1 MLSYKDFRCTYEV
14 LVFANLCKCLVNII
28 SFIYNV
34 DITIILFRIRKEAEN
49 TMGVFQGII
58 IIILIIV
65 IAFLGYQIYTKN
77 YHYQYKVNKMDAM
90 ESDYQSQIQALQ
102 STIKELNETAFTHTV
117 TKIGNIDYFI
127 DRCSAMFDRYP
138 LARFDMVGFSISN
151 MGKINQMF
159 GPAEGD
165 KVMIYTANILRSGL
179 LTGTTYA
186 HVNSNLFGILF
197 KDSDS
202 ETIIKAIDAITEK
215 LAEYSPTFAV
225 TASFGIYTIDH
236 ERASDSLMDIM
247 NCTLLAQKS
256 IKDPSRCNYAYFT
269 EELNRTYNENH
280 QMSQEM
286 EEALDGHKF
295 IVYLQPMVD
304 LHSYQI
310 VSAEALVRWDY
321 PGKGILSPYAFL
333 PLFESSSLI
342 QKLDYYM
349 WEECCKLIRR
359 WIDNKITPLP
369 LCMNISPIHLQST
382 SFIDI
387 LEQFMNQY
395 LISKDLLILELPERG
410 VANASKETAE
420 IIGILKE
427 RGFSLCIDNFGSVH
441 SPLNLLKDYPI
452 ERIKL
457 DRSFLNRN
465 SNSDEGL
472 TILRYLIAMAKELD
486 LTVIT
491 EGVETMEQ
499 ANFLVDI
506 GCDIA
511 QGYFFAKPLTVRL
524 FDQLNKSMLRT
535 LYRPSEYYPT
545 FDDFEKDVDIL
556 TQMMQRIE

>member
-1 MLSYKDFRCTYEV
+1 MGY
-14 LVFANLCKCLVNII
+14 
-28 SFIYNV
+28 
-34 DITIILFRIRKEAEN
+34 IL
-49 TMGVFQGII
+49 GII
-58 IIILIIV
+58 ILVLIGVIV
-65 IAFLGYQIYTKN
+65 FLCHQMRTKD
-77 YHYQYKVNKMDAM
+77 YHYQYKANKMETM
-90 ESDYQSQIQALQ
+90 EADYENKIQSLQ
-102 STIKELNETAFTHTV
+102 TTIKELNETAYTHTV

-127 DRCSAMFDRYP
+127 DRCSSLFDCYP
-138 LARFDMVGFSISN
+138 LASFVMVGFSISN
-151 MGKINQMF
+151 MGKINQIF
-159 GPAEGD
+159 GPSEGD
-165 KVMIYTANILRSGL
+165 KVMIYTADSLRNSVPNSA
-179 LTGTTYA
+179 TYA

-197 KDSDS
+197 RDVS
-202 ETIIKAIDAITEK
+202 EEDILKTIGAITEK
-215 LAEYSPTFAV
+215 LANYSPTFAV
-225 TASFGIYTIDH
+225 TASFGIYAINPEHT
-236 ERASDSLMDIM
+236 SDSLMDIM
-247 NCTLLAQKS
+247 NCTLLAQKA
-256 IKDPSRCNYAYFT
+256 IKDSKHENYAYFT
-269 EELNRTYNENH
+269 EALNRTYNENR

-286 EEALDGHKF
+286 EEALDQHKF

-349 WEECCKLIRR
+349 WEECCKVIRR
-359 WIDNKITPLP
+359 WIDNKMTPLP
-369 LCMNISPIHLQST
+369 ISMNISPIHLQSPA
-382 SFIDI
+382 FIDK
-387 LEQFMNQY
+387 LEQLLKAY
-395 LISKDLLILELPERG
+395 LIPKELLILELPERG
-410 VANASKETAE
+410 VANASKEVAE
-420 IIGILKE
+420 IIGQLKQH
-427 RGFSLCIDNFGSVH
+427 GFTLCIDNFGSVH
-441 SPLNLLKDYPI
+441 SPLNLLKDFPI

-472 TILRYLIAMAKELD
+472 TILRYLIAMAKELN

-491 EGVETMEQ
+491 EGVESMDQ
-499 ANFLVDI
+499 ANFLTDI

-556 TQMMQRIE
+556 TQMMQRVG

>member
-1 MLSYKDFRCTYEV
+1 MGYV
-14 LVFANLCKCLVNII
+14 LGL
-28 SFIYNV
+28 
-34 DITIILFRIRKEAEN
+34 
-49 TMGVFQGII
+49 
-58 IIILIIV
+58 IILILIGV
-65 IAFLGYQIYTKN
+65 IIFLRSQMRTKDYQ
-77 YHYQYKVNKMDAM
+77 YQYKADKMESM
-90 ESDYQSQIQALQ
+90 ESDYENRISTLE
-102 STIKELNETAFTHTV
+102 STIRELNETAFTHTV

-127 DRCSAMFDRYP
+127 DRCSSLFDRYP
-138 LARFDMVGFSISN
+138 RSQFAMVGFSISN
-151 MGKINQMF
+151 MGKINQIF
-159 GPAEGD
+159 GPSEGD
-165 KVMIYTANILRSGL
+165 KVMIYTANILKS
-179 LTGTTYA
+179 TMVTDATYA

-197 KDSDS
+197 KDTEK
-202 ETIIKAIDAITEK
+202 ETILKTISSITEK
-215 LAEYSPTFAV
+215 LADYSPTFAV
-225 TASFGIYTIDH
+225 TASFGIYAIDQ
-236 ERASDSLMDIM
+236 ERTRDSLMDIM
-247 NCTLLAQKS
+247 NCTLLAQRS
-256 IKDPSRCNYAYFT
+256 IKDPSHENYAYFT
-269 EELNRTYNENH
+269 EELNRTYNENR

-286 EEALDGHKF
+286 ENALDAHKF

-349 WEECCKLIRR
+349 WEECCKVIRR
-359 WIDNKITPLP
+359 WIDNKMTPLP
-369 LCMNISPIHLQST
+369 ISMNVSPIHLQGT
-382 SFIDI
+382 AFIDK
-387 LEQFMNQY
+387 LEQLLKQY
-395 LISKDLLILELPERG
+395 LISKDLIILELPERG
-410 VANASKETAE
+410 VANTSKELAE
-420 IIGILKE
+420 TIGKLKE
-427 RGFSLCIDNFGSVH
+427 HGFSLCIDNFGSVH

-472 TILRYLIAMAKELD
+472 TILRYLIAMAKELN

-491 EGVETMEQ
+491 EGVETMQQ
-499 ANFLVDI
+499 ANFLTDI

-545 FDDFEKDVDIL
+545 FEDFEKDVDIL
-556 TQMMQRIE
+556 TQMMQRVG

>member
-1 MLSYKDFRCTYEV
+1 MVYTLG
-14 LVFANLCKCLVNII
+14 L
-28 SFIYNV
+28 
-34 DITIILFRIRKEAEN
+34 
-49 TMGVFQGII
+49 
-58 IIILIIV
+58 IILILIAV
-65 IAFLGYQIYTKN
+65 IFVLSIQMHNKDSE
-77 YHYQYKVNKMDAM
+77 YQYKSHEMKDM
-90 ESDYQSQIQALQ
+90 ESDYEDKIHSLQ
-102 STIKELNETAFTHTV
+102 STIKDLNETAYTHTV

-127 DRCSAMFDRYP
+127 DKCSSLFDRYP
-138 LARFDMVGFSISN
+138 RSKFVMVGFSISN
-151 MGKINQMF
+151 MGKINQIF
-159 GPAEGD
+159 GPSEGD
-165 KVMIYTANILRSGL
+165 KVMIYTADILKSAA

-197 KDSDS
+197 KDFED
-202 ETIIKAIDAITEK
+202 EDVLKIISKITK
-215 LAEYSPTFAV
+215 QLSAYSPTFSV
-225 TASFGIYTIDH
+225 TAAFGIYVVDLART
-236 ERASDSLMDIM
+236 SDSLMDIM
-247 NCTLLAQKS
+247 NCTLLAQKA
-256 IKDPSRCNYAYFT
+256 IKDPKHENYAYFT
-269 EELNRTYNENH
+269 EELNRTYTENRL
-280 QMSQEM
+280 MSQEM
-286 EEALDGHKF
+286 EDALDAHKF
-295 IVYLQPMVD
+295 IVYLQPLVD

-349 WEECCKLIRR
+349 WEECCKVIRR

-369 LCMNISPIHLQST
+369 ISMNISPINLQSPA
-382 SFIDI
+382 FIDK
-387 LEQFMNQY
+387 LEQLLKKY
-395 LISKDLLILELPERG
+395 LISKDLIILELPERG
-410 VANASKETAE
+410 VANASRELAE
-420 IIGILKE
+420 IIGKLKE
-427 RGFSLCIDNFGSVH
+427 HGFSLCIDNFGSVH

-472 TILRYLIAMAKELD
+472 TILRYLIAMAKELN

-491 EGVETMEQ
+491 EGVETMDQ
-499 ANFLVDI
+499 ANFLTDI

-511 QGYFFAKPLTVRL
+511 QGYFFAKPLSVRL

-556 TQMMQRIE
+556 TQMLQRVG

>member
-1 MLSYKDFRCTYEV
+1 MLQK
-14 LVFANLCKCLVNII
+14 
-28 SFIYNV
+28 
-34 DITIILFRIRKEAEN
+34 RKEGN
-49 TMGVFQGII
+49 PIMVYVLGVIIFILIGII
-58 IIILIIV
+58 V
-65 IAFLGYQIYTKN
+65 FLRYQMRTKD
-77 YHYQYKVNKMDAM
+77 YEYQYKADKM
-90 ESDYQSQIQALQ
+90 ESMESNYENQIQALQ
-102 STIKELNETAFTHTV
+102 GTIKELNETAFTHTV

-127 DRCSAMFDRYP
+127 DRCSSLFDRYP
-138 LARFDMVGFSISN
+138 RSKFVMVGFSISN
-151 MGKINQMF
+151 MGKINQIF
-159 GPAEGD
+159 GPSEGD
-165 KVMIYTANILRSGL
+165 KVMIYTANILKSST

-197 KDSDS
+197 RDAAE
-202 ETIIKAIDAITEK
+202 ETILRTINIITEK
-215 LAEYSPTFAV
+215 LADYSPTFAV
-225 TASFGIYTIDH
+225 TATFGIYNIDQG
-236 ERASDSLMDIM
+236 RASDSLMDIM

-256 IKDPSRCNYAYFT
+256 IKDPSHGNYAYFT
-269 EELNRTYNENH
+269 EELNRSYNENR

-286 EEALDGHKF
+286 EEALEAHKF

-349 WEECCKLIRR
+349 WEECCKVIRR

-369 LCMNISPIHLQST
+369 IAMNISPIHLQST
-382 SFIDI
+382 AFIDK
-387 LEQFMNQY
+387 LEQLLKQY

-410 VANASKETAE
+410 VANASKEVAE
-420 IIGILKE
+420 IIGKLKE
-427 RGFSLCIDNFGSVH
+427 HGFSLCIDNFGSVH

-472 TILRYLIAMAKELD
+472 TILRYLIAMAKELN

-491 EGVETMEQ
+491 EGVETMDQ
-499 ANFLVDI
+499 ANFLTDI

-511 QGYFFAKPLTVRL
+511 QGYFYAKPLTVRH

-545 FDDFEKDVDIL
+545 FEDFEKDVDIL
-556 TQMMQRIE
+556 TQMMQRVG

>member
-1 MLSYKDFRCTYEV
+1 M
-14 LVFANLCKCLVNII
+14 
-28 SFIYNV
+28 
-34 DITIILFRIRKEAEN
+34 RKETNN
-49 TMGVFQGII
+49 TMFIMVL
-58 IIILIIV
+58 IILILIGAV
-65 IAFLGYQIYTKN
+65 AFLCYQVYTKE
-77 YHYQYKVNKMDAM
+77 YHYKYKAEKMDRM
-90 ESDYQSQIQALQ
+90 ESEYVSQIQTLQ

-138 LARFDMVGFSISN
+138 NSKFTMVGFSISN

-165 KVMIYTANILRSGL
+165 KVMIYTANILRSGSL
-179 LTGTTYA
+179 LGTTYA

-197 KDSDS
+197 RDADE
-202 ETIIKAIDAITEK
+202 ETVLGTINMITEK
-215 LAEYSPTFAV
+215 LAEYSPSLSV
-225 TASFGIYTIDH
+225 TAVFGIYQIDH
-236 ERASDSLMDIM
+236 SRTSDSLMDIM
-247 NCTLLAQKS
+247 NSTLLAQKS
-256 IKDPSRCNYAYFT
+256 IKDEKLCNYAYFT
-269 EELNRTYNENH
+269 EALNQTYNENR

-286 EEALDGHKF
+286 EEALDQHKF

-359 WIDNKITPLP
+359 WIDNKMDPVPI
-369 LCMNISPIHLQST
+369 CMNISPIHLQST
-382 SFIDI
+382 SFIDK
-387 LEQFMNQY
+387 LEEFMDQY
-395 LISKDLLILELPERG
+395 LVAKDFLILELPERG

-420 IIGILKE
+420 IIKILKE
-427 RGFSLCIDNFGSVH
+427 RDFSLCIDNFGSVH

-472 TILRYLIAMAKELD
+472 TILRYLIAMAKELE

-545 FDDFEKDVDIL
+545 FEDFEKDVDIL
-556 TQMMQRIE
+556 TQMMMRIE

>member
-1 MLSYKDFRCTYEV
+1 M
-14 LVFANLCKCLVNII
+14 I
-28 SFIYNV
+28 S
-34 DITIILFRIRKEAEN
+34 IL
-49 TMGVFQGII
+49 
-58 IIILIIV
+58 ILIIAILIGV
-65 IAFLGYQIYTKN
+65 IIFLCYKIQEKDGY
-77 YHYQYKVNKMDAM
+77 YQYSANKIKSM
-90 ESDYQSQIQALQ
+90 ESRYENQIQSMQ
-102 STIKELNETAFTHTV
+102 STISNLNTTAYTHTV

-127 DRCSAMFDRYP
+127 DRCSSLFDRYP
-138 LARFDMVGFSISN
+138 HSKFVMVGFSISN
-151 MGKINQMF
+151 MGTINQIF
-159 GPAEGD
+159 GPSEGD
-165 KVMIYTANILRSGL
+165 KVMIYTAEILRSGAL
-179 LTGTTYA
+179 ASTTYA

-197 KDSDS
+197 KDVSPNNIIN
-202 ETIIKAIDAITEK
+202 TIDVITKK
-215 LAEYSPTFAV
+215 LAVYSPTFAV
-225 TASFGIYTIDH
+225 TASFGIYNIDLT
-236 ERASDSLMDIM
+236 RTSDSLMDIM
-247 NCTLLAQKS
+247 NCTLLAQKA
-256 IKDPSRCNYAYFT
+256 IKDPKHENYAYFT
-269 EELNRTYNENH
+269 DELSRTYNENM

-286 EEALDGHKF
+286 EEALDEHKF

-349 WEECCKLIRR
+349 WEECCKVIRR

-369 LCMNISPIHLQST
+369 ISMNISPIHLQST
-382 SFIDI
+382 AFIDK
-387 LEQFMNQY
+387 LEQLLKQY
-395 LISKDLLILELPERG
+395 LISKDLIILELPERG
-410 VANASKETAE
+410 VANASREVAE
-420 IIGILKE
+420 IIRKLNE
-427 RGFSLCIDNFGSVH
+427 RGFALCIDNFGSVH

-452 ERIKL
+452 EKIKL

-472 TILRYLIAMAKELD
+472 TILRYLIAMAKELN

-491 EGVETMEQ
+491 EGVESMEQ
-499 ANFLVDI
+499 ANFLTDI

-556 TQMMQRIE
+556 TQMMQRVG